1 MTYGK
6 FNFKNGKV
14 KNITQISISVT
25 APVMDPVKFI
35 LIVYIKYEIKQ

>member
-25 APVMDPVKFI
+25 ARVMDPVKFGFSVPV
-35 LIVYIKYEIKQ
+35 LLKF